1 MNHGLQV
8 WIWLVPQELQ
18 SLNTI
23 SPWKLNDLASLV
35 MTYWDD
41 VIQLE
46 RGGVLFSLIF
56 ENSSSSMRGSQG
68 QMWFASVIM
77 SCALLYT
84 IEKFQKKNST
94 KVAYSIP
101 ATCLGFFLK
110 FKKFSQP
117 KWEIFGNQVI
127 SYAFVSNLVLKAS
140 LQTHFIHKV
149 YFAHQA

>member
-46 RGGVLFSLIF
+46 RGGGLFSLIF

-84 IEKFQKKNST
+84 IEKFQEKNST

-101 ATCLGFFLK
+101 ATCRASFWNLK
-110 FKKFSQP
+110 NSPNQNE
-117 KWEIFGNQVI
+117 KWFGNQAI
-127 SYAFVSNLVLKAS
+127 NYAFVSNLVLKAS